1 MLSERLPV
9 PEIQLAAA
17 VIHRALEDA
26 ATPDVRLARPR
37 MIDTPQGPR
46 RTFTPGLKPQ
56 EREEAVRFL
65 LDGAPNWRQARE
77 AWCEIADLCPL
88 RLRRSALARIPH
100 SAMPADLR
108 RALRIPEP
116 TPAPASADDASMV
129 PATPMQEAA

>member
-26 ATPDVRLARPR
+26 ATPDARLARPR

-46 RTFTPGLKPQ
+46 RTFTPGLKPR

-77 AWCEIADLCPL
+77 AWCEVADLCPL
-88 RLRRSALARIPH
+88 RLRRSALARIPD
-100 SAMPADLR
+100 SAMPADIR
-108 RALRIPEP
+108 RALRIPD
-116 TPAPASADDASMV
+116 PAPTVGDGASV
-129 PATPMQEAA
+129 IPATPMQEAA